1 MLRCAILVSGRGSNM
16 EAVLKAQAAGELPIE
31 VAVVATDRPGAPAM
45 AIAQHYGVATFEL
58 APAQAGGTQAFFD
71 SLAQKLQELR
81 VELIILAGFM
91 RILPAEFLARYPQ
104 RVINIHPSLLPAF
117 PGLAAQ
123 RQALDYGVRFSGCTV
138 HFVDEGVDSGPIVDQ
153 RVVPVYPDDT
163 EESLAARIL
172 EEEHKLLPAC
182 IRLYATGQLQIEN
195 RHVRIVP
202 LGDNYDGVSS

>member
-16 EAVLKAQAAGELPIE
+16 EALLKAKAAGGLPVEI
-31 VAVVATDRPGAPAM
+31 AVVATDRPGAPA
-45 AIAQHYGVATFEL
+45 IATAKHYDVATFEL
-58 APAQAGGTQAFFD
+58 DPAQAGSRHAFFGI
-71 SLAQKLQELR
+71 LAQKLQELR
-81 VELIILAGFM
+81 VELVVLAGFM
-91 RILPAEFLARYPQ
+91 RILPAEFLARYPE

-138 HFVDEGVDSGPIVDQ
+138 HFVDEGVDSGPIIDQ

-163 EESLAARIL
+163 EESLATRIL

-182 IRLYATGQLQIEN
+182 IRLYAAGQLHIRN
-195 RHVRIVP
+195 RRVWILPR
-202 LGDNYDGVSS
+202 GDD